1 LRRLAACDICQ
12 RKRTLARHYYK
23 HGAYVATAQELK
35 NGQLDSLISW
45 LFRGAAGMKR
55 QSASSLIVATLLL
68 ASCGGNGPDV
78 GPANTSSGNGNPGGA
93 TPPASN
99 TPGTALFQPLQGVL
113 PYPTDIFFS
122 GSTDG
127 TLNIQP
133 ANALIPL
140 QSSVNQ
146 LDGFSTT
153 AVIRTRFASPINPAT
168 LNGST
173 VHVAQVVVSSTTK
186 ATVGFTKKLVV
197 GTDPATADI
206 SVGVATDAGVGSTI
220 VEIRPLKPL
229 VPSAGP
235 GATNVGYLVVLTNGI
250 TTTTGT
256 AATPDADYA
265 DFKAKV
271 AADPSC
277 SVITNTSLNGLCR
290 LTGAHLQIAAQAM
303 QINPANVVLSFSF
316 STQATRD
323 TMNVLADPAVT
334 TARPIA
340 AVNIGATTA
349 ALTPQ
354 GAQPL
359 PGHADVYR
367 GTLQVPYYSSRPSQ
381 ANPTA
386 PLTATWLGNPSQL
399 DPSSRLLTRFN
410 PVPVATA
417 TISIPL
423 LVTVPNAASTAGA
436 TKPGGGWPVVIFQ
449 HGLTRSRLDVAGVA
463 DAFAD
468 AGFVV
473 AAIDLPLHGVTAS
486 TNPLYDAA
494 NERTFNLDFV
504 NNTTLA
510 TGPDGTIDSSGTH
523 FVNVPNPLVTRD
535 NLRQA
540 AADLLTLTRSIGNLN
555 LDADPAG
562 DINTTRIHFVG
573 HSLGG
578 IVGGV
583 YLGTAG
589 AAEVV
594 TGELANA
601 GGGVA
606 QTIFDSP
613 AFGPRIKQG
622 LAAQGITEGS
632 TIYAQFIRDAQSVV
646 DAGDPINYIA
656 SAAAARPLLMLQV
669 VGGGTLPSGSAS
681 PPDQVVVNS
690 ATRRLIDAIGI
701 PRISTVGVNPV
712 TRGYVNF
719 IFGEHGSL
727 IDRFSVPSSAT
738 PLASPPTTAE
748 MQAESVSF
756 AQSLGASV
764 EIFNG
769 AVVQP

>member
-1 LRRLAACDICQ
+1 
-12 RKRTLARHYYK
+12 
-23 HGAYVATAQELK
+23 
-35 NGQLDSLISW
+35 
-45 LFRGAAGMKR
+45 MKR
-55 QSASSLIVATLLL
+55 HSASSLIVATLLL

-78 GPANTSSGNGNPGGA
+78 GPANTSSGNGNPGGS
-93 TPPASN
+93 TPPPAN
-99 TPGTALFQPLQGVL
+99 TAGTALFQPLQGVL
-113 PYPTDIFFS
+113 PYPTDAYFS

-133 ANALIPL
+133 ANALMPL

-153 AVIRTRFASPINPAT
+153 AVIRTRFASPLDPAS

-186 ATVGFTKKLVV
+186 ATVGFTRKLVV

-206 SVGVATDAGVGSTI
+206 SVGLASDLGVGNTI
-220 VEIRPLKPL
+220 LEIRPLKPL
-229 VPSAGP
+229 EPSAGP
-235 GATNVGYLVVLTNGI
+235 GATNVGYLVVLTDGI
-250 TTTTGT
+250 RTATGT
-256 AATPDADYA
+256 AATPDTDYA
-265 DFKAKV
+265 DFKAKLATDPTC
-271 AADPSC
+271 AA
-277 SVITNTSLNGLCR
+277 ITNASLNGLCR
-290 LTGAHLQIAAQAM
+290 LTGAHLQIAQAM
-303 QINPANVVLSFSF
+303 QINPANVVLTFSF

-323 TMNVLADPAVT
+323 TMNVLANPAVT
-334 TARPIA
+334 TPRPIV
-340 AVNIGATTA
+340 AVNTGATTA
-349 ALTPQ
+349 QLSPPNAT
-354 GAQPL
+354 PL
-359 PGHADVYR
+359 PGHANVYR
-367 GTLQVPYYSSRPSQ
+367 GTLEIPYYSSRPSQ
-381 ANPTA
+381 ENPTA
-386 PLTATWLGNPSQL
+386 PLTATWLGNPSAL
-399 DPSSRLLTRFN
+399 DPNSRLLTRFN

-436 TKPGGGWPVVIFQ
+436 AKPPGGWPVVIFQ
-449 HGLTRSRLDVAGVA
+449 HGLTRSRLDAAGIA

-473 AAIDLPLHGVTAS
+473 AAIDLPLHGVTA
-486 TNPLYDAA
+486 TANPLYDAA
-494 NERTFNLDFV
+494 NERTFNLDLA
-504 NNTTLA
+504 NNSTLA
-510 TGPDGTIDSSGTH
+510 AGPDGAIDPSGTH

-540 AADLLTLTRSIGNLN
+540 AVDLLTLTRSLGNLN

-562 DINTTRIHFVG
+562 DIDTTRIHFVG

-601 GGGVA
+601 GGGIA
-606 QTIFDSP
+606 QTILDSP

-632 TIYAQFIRDAQSVV
+632 TLYAQFIRDAQTVV

-656 SAAAARPLLMLQV
+656 SAAAARPLLMFQV
-669 VGGGTLPSGSAS
+669 VGGGALANGNPS

-690 ATRRLIDAIGI
+690 ATQRLIDAIGI

-719 IFGEHGSL
+719 ILGEHGSL
-727 IDRFSVPSSAT
+727 IDRFSVPSPTT
-738 PLASPPTTAE
+738 PLASRATTAE
-748 MQAESVSF
+748 MQAQSVSF

-764 EIFNG
+764 EIFDG